1 MASLIH
7 SMGDNLEQ
15 MKPYENLV
23 EKFIRNK
30 QEQKSWLTTKK
41 NIF

>member
-23 EKFIRNK
+23 ENQNLVYFGVD
-30 QEQKSWLTTKK
+30 
-41 NIF
+41 